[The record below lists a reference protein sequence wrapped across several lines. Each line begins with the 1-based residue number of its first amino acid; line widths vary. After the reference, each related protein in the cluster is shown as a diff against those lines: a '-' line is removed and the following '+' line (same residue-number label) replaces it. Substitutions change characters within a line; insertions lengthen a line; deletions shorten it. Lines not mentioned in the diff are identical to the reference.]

1 MIPDRR
7 EAIENA
13 FLQCEKDDILLLVGK
28 GHENYTVDKSGRR
41 YFSES
46 DTVLHAAQRKLKKG
60 TENEL

>member
-1 MIPDRR
+1 
-7 EAIENA
+7 
-13 FLQCEKDDILLLVGK
+13 LLLVGK

-46 DTVLHAAQRKLKKG
+46 DTVLLAAQRKLKKG